1 MKEAYSELN
10 KEVNELME
18 TLIGMFDKGA
28 IKNMDPLTFIA
39 MQRCIKI
46 VDAYGSLTEK
56 LIEDLE
62 KKDEKLDEIL
72 KLLEK

>member
-1 MKEAYSELN
+1 MKEAYYELN
-10 KEVNELME
+10 KEVNGLVE
-18 TLIGMFDKGA
+18 TFIGMLDKGT
-28 IKNMDPLTFIA
+28 IKGMDPNVFIA

-46 VDAYGSLTEK
+46 VDAYGELAEK
-56 LIEDLE
+56 LIDNLE

>member
-1 MKEAYSELN
+1 MKEAYYELN
-10 KEVNELME
+10 KEVNGLVE
-18 TLIGMFDKGA
+18 TFIGMLDKDT
-28 IKNMDPLTFIA
+28 IKGMDPNAFIT

-46 VDAYGSLTEK
+46 VDAYGELTEK
-56 LIEDLE
+56 LIDNLE